1 MIWIDITDP
10 KYALFFH
17 AFLPK
22 LLTLDNVLITTR
34 KSEGYEECANILEML
49 QIDSAKPA
57 PESNA
62 RESNTPESSTHKPNS
77 NTESTS
83 APKSTSHANTANT
96 TNPAT
101 PTHTIQIHC
110 VGGYGGGSFEGKL
123 RARMQRQEAF
133 LTLFA
138 SLNIKPRVFL
148 TGASVEG
155 AQCAYGLGIPV
166 IHFSDTPLAGHRF
179 SARDI
184 TLLSRLTLPLSSLVF
199 HPFVIPSSVYSA
211 FGLDMRDVYAYDF
224 IDIALWLVDSVPK
237 SKAQNA
243 LESSASKLDS
253 ARESKAQTKPP
264 KSPQKPLIIAREEEY
279 KAHYVKQKLSLWY
292 ESVHALARRDVA
304 QILIIPRYERE
315 YLHREFGA
323 YACVEILEEPLPPL
337 ELYAR
342 ADMMLG
348 GGGTMNLEACFLGIP
363 TISTRS
369 LLLFHDMFLIENGLM
384 THAKTLDEVLRAF
397 EKFRT
402 SGFSRQNKQNL
413 FVKSSVLNSAN
424 SDKSVLD
431 DEKN

>member
-49 QIDSAKPA
+49 KIDSAKP
-57 PESNA
+57 
-62 RESNTPESSTHKPNS
+62 TPESTAQ
-77 NTESTS
+77 NTLESATPKSESSAESTN
-83 APKSTSHANTANT
+83 HAN
-96 TNPAT
+96 
-101 PTHTIQIHC
+101 TIQIHC
-110 VGGYGGGSFEGKL
+110 VGGYGGGSLEGKL

-138 SLNIKPRVFL
+138 RLNIKPRVFL

-199 HPFVIPSSVYSA
+199 HPFVIPSSVYDA

-224 IDIALWLVDSVPK
+224 IDIALWLVDSAP
-237 SKAQNA
+237 
-243 LESSASKLDS
+243 ESSAPKLDS
-253 ARESKAQTKPP
+253 AQTKPP

-292 ESVHALARRDVA
+292 ESVHALARQDMA

-397 EKFRT
+397 EKFRA
-402 SGFSRQNKQNL
+402 SRFSRQNKQNL
-413 FVKSSVLNSAN
+413 FVKSSAQNGAN
-424 SDKSVLD
+424 SDKSALD
-431 DEKN
+431 DKGDEKNKSIKDTLESMKEKIVEIIKTRFY